1 MNRWWSCCRKLLAA
15 CTPGFGSWQDHSPS
29 VTLRFSCWLARSRI
43 GHRKKRVLTLGRGNQ
58 YPLQGGGPMHV
69 WSAPA
74 SRRMFA
80 ARCLT
85 TYYYVR
91 GLHAESFRAFLSFS
105 SSSHFTDAAVELR
118 ALPLPG
124 GFAAFFAHLR
134 EVVCAILRHV
144 GRAALSSDGAVVFT
158 ATFFFKRCS
167 SLFSDTSIII
177 FAILIADCASPPTAR
192 FGC

>member
-1 MNRWWSCCRKLLAA
+1 MTCI
-15 CTPGFGSWQDHSPS
+15 PGFGSWQHGLS
-29 VTLRFSCWLARSRI
+29 VAL
-43 GHRKKRVLTLGRGNQ
+43 RVLLLASSKLHRTQKKAGTDMGEGESVPAARK
-58 YPLQGGGPMHV
+58 GPMHV

-80 ARCLT
+80 ARCFT

-91 GLHAESFRAFLSFS
+91 GLHTESFRAFLSFS

>member
-1 MNRWWSCCRKLLAA
+1 
-15 CTPGFGSWQDHSPS
+15 
-29 VTLRFSCWLARSRI
+29 
-43 GHRKKRVLTLGRGNQ
+43 
-58 YPLQGGGPMHV
+58 MHV

-80 ARCLT
+80 VHCLT

-124 GFAAFFAHLR
+124 GFAAFFAHLG

-177 FAILIADCASPPTAR
+177 FAILIADCASPPNLHAVGPCDRLQACLMLSQSILKSSATVNEP
-192 FGC
+192 GKH

>member
-1 MNRWWSCCRKLLAA
+1 
-15 CTPGFGSWQDHSPS
+15 
-29 VTLRFSCWLARSRI
+29 
-43 GHRKKRVLTLGRGNQ
+43 
-58 YPLQGGGPMHV
+58 MHA

-105 SSSHFTDAAVELR
+105 SSSHFTDAAVELG

-124 GFAAFFAHLR
+124 GFAAFFAHLG

-177 FAILIADCASPPTAR
+177 FAILIADCASPLRPASVVDMGAGLTSSSSYTLNPFSPLSSRSR
-192 FGC
+192 FLIPRSQTIQQLQ

>member
-1 MNRWWSCCRKLLAA
+1 
-15 CTPGFGSWQDHSPS
+15 
-29 VTLRFSCWLARSRI
+29 
-43 GHRKKRVLTLGRGNQ
+43 
-58 YPLQGGGPMHV
+58 MHA

-124 GFAAFFAHLR
+124 SFAAFFAHLA

-144 GRAALSSDGAVVFT
+144 GRAALSSHCAPVFT
-158 ATFFFKRCS
+158 GPFFFNTCS
-167 SLFSDTSIII
+167 SLFCETSIII
-177 FAILIADCASPPTAR
+177 FAILIADCP
-192 FGC
+192 

>member
-1 MNRWWSCCRKLLAA
+1 MSIVLCLNTQLTWKGCGARGSVRPRDKERRPLNRWWSCYRKLLAA

-91 GLHAESFRAFLSFS
+91 GLHIE
-105 SSSHFTDAAVELR
+105 
-118 ALPLPG
+118 
-124 GFAAFFAHLR
+124 
-134 EVVCAILRHV
+134 
-144 GRAALSSDGAVVFT
+144 
-158 ATFFFKRCS
+158 
-167 SLFSDTSIII
+167 
-177 FAILIADCASPPTAR
+177 IAPASTRSTPPTS
-192 FGC
+192 

>member
-1 MNRWWSCCRKLLAA
+1 
-15 CTPGFGSWQDHSPS
+15 
-29 VTLRFSCWLARSRI
+29 
-43 GHRKKRVLTLGRGNQ
+43 
-58 YPLQGGGPMHV
+58 MHV

-80 ARCLT
+80 VHCLT

-124 GFAAFFAHLR
+124 GFAAFFAHLG

-144 GRAALSSDGAVVFT
+144 GRAALSSVLPPLWPASVVDMGAGLT
-158 ATFFFKRCS
+158 S
-167 SLFSDTSIII
+167 SSSNTLNPFSPVS
-177 FAILIADCASPPTAR
+177 CR
-192 FGC
+192 

>member
-1 MNRWWSCCRKLLAA
+1 MC
-15 CTPGFGSWQDHSPS
+15 F
-29 VTLRFSCWLARSRI
+29 VTSEI
-43 GHRKKRVLTLGRGNQ
+43 
-58 YPLQGGGPMHV
+58 
-69 WSAPA
+69 
-74 SRRMFA
+74 
-80 ARCLT
+80 
-85 TYYYVR
+85 YVE
-91 GLHAESFRAFLSFS
+91 GLHLCFDPQSVAPNWNRIHLAESFRAFLSFS

-177 FAILIADCASPPTAR
+177 FTILIADGASPP
-192 FGC
+192 